1 MQAIIL
7 AAGKGTRFSPLSETR
22 PKPLFS
28 LFGKSIL
35 EHNLDELQ
43 GLVDEAIIVV
53 GYKKEMITEKIG
65 ERYGS
70 IKIIYVEDTKIEG
83 TASAARL
90 AIPFL
95 KERFLLLNGDDFYCR
110 EDIKKAIAKFPSVVA
125 KEHQNPSS
133 FGVIEEERGFVKDM
147 VEKPVDPTSNL
158 VNTALFCWP
167 KEILDY
173 KIEKS
178 ERGEYETT
186 ELLRQFIKE
195 KKMNVCRASFWVP
208 ASCPWDI
215 FDAVPYLFK
224 KQKKARKGK
233 IERGA
238 VLKGDVIVG
247 EGTVIKSGS
256 YIEGPVYI
264 GKDCVIG
271 PNCFLRPGTVI
282 EDGCKVGQ
290 AVEIKN
296 SLIGKGTFASHLAY
310 IGDSIIGENCNFGA
324 GTITANFR
332 HDAGSIRTMVR
343 GELVDTKRVKFGTVM
358 GDNVKTGIHTIIY
371 PGRKIWPNKTTLPGE
386 KVEKD
391 IN

>member
-1 MQAIIL
+1 MQAVIL
-7 AAGKGTRFSPLSETR
+7 AAGKGTRFSPLSETK

-28 LFGKSIL
+28 LFGKSML
-35 EHNLDELQ
+35 EHNLDELN

-53 GYKKEMITEKIG
+53 GYKKEMIREKIG

-70 IKIIYVEDTKIEG
+70 IKITYVEDEKVEG
-83 TASAARL
+83 TAASLRL
-90 AIPFL
+90 AAPFL
-95 KERFLLLNGDDFYCR
+95 KERFLLLNGDDFYCH
-110 EDIKKAIAKFPSVVA
+110 EDMKKAIAKFPSVVA
-125 KEHQNPSS
+125 KEHQNPSA
-133 FGVIEEERGFVKDM
+133 FGVVAEENGIVKDM
-147 VEKPVDPTSNL
+147 VEKPVNPSSNL

-195 KKMNVCRASFWVP
+195 KKMNVCKASFWVP

-224 KQKKARKGK
+224 KQKKTRKGK
-233 IERGA
+233 IEKGA

-256 YIEGPVYI
+256 YMEGPVYI

-282 EDGCKVGQ
+282 EDGCRVGQ

-296 SLIGKGTFASHLAY
+296 SLIGKGTFASHLTY

-332 HDAGSIRTMVR
+332 HDAGSIRTMVK
-343 GELVDTKRVKFGTVM
+343 GELIDTKRVKFGTVI

>member
-7 AAGKGTRFSPLSETR
+7 AAGKGTRFSPFSETR

-65 ERYGS
+65 KRYGS
-70 IKIIYVEDTKIEG
+70 IKITYVEDAKIEG

-90 AIPFL
+90 AMPFL

-110 EDIKKAIAKFPSVVA
+110 EDMKKAIAKFPSVTV

-133 FGVIEEERGFVKDM
+133 FGVVEEEKGFVKDM
-147 VEKPVDPTSNL
+147 VEKPVNPTSNL

-195 KKMNVCRASFWVP
+195 KKMNVCKASFWVP

-215 FDAVPYLFK
+215 FDAVPYLFL
-224 KQKKARKGK
+224 KQKKSRKGK
-233 IERGA
+233 VEKGA

-271 PNCFLRPGTVI
+271 PNCFLRSGTVI
-282 EDGCKVGQ
+282 EDGCRVGQ

-310 IGDSIIGENCNFGA
+310 VGDSIVGENCNFGA

-332 HDAGSIRTMVR
+332 HDAGSIRTMVK
-343 GELVDTKRVKFGTVM
+343 GELVDTKRVKFGTVI

-371 PGRKIWPNKTTLPGE
+371 PGRKIWPGKTTLPGE